1 MLTKEYDRQLTTNCP
16 KDRESKIMKVF
27 IPSYGPTLDSRPQPV
42 FGRCE
47 FFLFVDP
54 ASLEFE
60 SVPNPNAS
68 GSDDSGILSA
78 QLVVDKGAS
87 VIIAD
92 SVGEK
97 ARSVLDVANVEI
109 VPSALIVR

>member
-1 MLTKEYDRQLTTNCP
+1 
-16 KDRESKIMKVF
+16 MKVC
-27 IPSYGPTLDSRPQPV
+27 ITSYGPTLDSRPQPI

-60 SVPNPNAS
+60 SVHNPNAS
-68 GSDDSGILSA
+68 ASDNSGILSA

-87 VIIAD
+87 VVITGR
-92 SVGEK
+92 VGDK
-97 ARSVLDVANVEI
+97 ARAALEEANIEILLSSKSSVRESVE
-109 VPSALIVR
+109 PFKSHLQS